1 MILQPLAVLQV
12 PGRVPLP
19 VPVVLVL
26 VLVWGQLR
34 REGLEIV
41 GAGDLRGGWWAST
54 TWATR
59 AS

>member
-1 MILQPLAVLQV
+1 MMRQPPAVLQV
-12 PGRVPLP
+12 RGRVPMP
-19 VPVVLVL
+19 VPVP

-34 REGLEIV
+34 RAGLEIV

>member
-1 MILQPLAVLQV
+1 MIRQPLAMLQV
-12 PGRVPLP
+12 PGRVPVP
-19 VPVVLVL
+19 VP

-34 REGLEIV
+34 RAGLEIV